1 MPVPHNTVDFSSLIG
16 GRVTW
21 VNPGVSYGS
30 DPTMVVAVPGFKG
43 PLTGTEGD
51 RLRGA
56 QNTHQFFPEAER
68 ALCSFV
74 VQQATPSDC
83 AILLGV
89 PHFDKAARV
98 V

>member
-16 GRVTW
+16 GPVTW
-21 VNPGVSYGS
+21 INPGVSYGS
-30 DPTMVVAVPGFKG
+30 DPNMIIAVPGFEG
-43 PLTGTEGD
+43 PLGGTEGK
-51 RLRGA
+51 RLSGA
-56 QNTHQFFPEAER
+56 QNTVQFVPETER

-89 PHFDKAARV
+89 PYFDTV
-98 V
+98 

>member
-16 GRVTW
+16 GAVTW
-21 VNPGVSYGS
+21 VDPGVSYGS
-30 DPTMVVAVPGFKG
+30 DPNMIIAVPGF
-43 PLTGTEGD
+43 EGMIKD
-51 RLRGA
+51 DEEDDLRG
-56 QNTHQFFPEAER
+56 NTTQFVPETER

-89 PHFDKAARV
+89 PYFDKTAGAV
-98 V
+98 